1 MLLSNM
7 EEKQGGDKMCRNE
20 KRRNDVWLH
29 GKASMMSDT
38 CME

>member
-7 EEKQGGDKMCRNE
+7 EEKQGGDKMERE
-20 KRRNDVWLH
+20 KAKRCMAPC
-29 GKASMMSDT
+29 KASMMSDT